1 MNLAAHDRALKKFRY
16 GEALDSALAGGRTE
30 VVAAVIG
37 ELVHRGGL
45 RTALAGRDASA
56 LLPVLAFVARHIAE
70 PRHAQQMCGVLDR
83 VLDIYGGSVGAS
95 PEVDAKLRQMKERLV
110 VAQASGG
117 ALQAP
122 RPRGAPARR
131 GSRRRREVTR
141 RPGQAAE

>member
-110 VAQASGG
+110 VELRLQEELCKLHGLAAPLLAAG
-117 ALQAP
+117 AA
-122 RPRGAPARR
+122 AVAR
-131 GSRRRREVTR
+131 
-141 RPGQAAE
+141 